1 MFEALFLHYFSMVY
15 AQGSADMKSDWI
27 ALDSKL
33 REVTQA
39 QSALEAQ
46 AAVIAQRQQTIDEQ
60 GEKAIATLKARQAK
74 GKAMIADE
82 RAKLRRIQS
91 NERFAK
97 YLDNAC
103 WTINRF
109 GKGTAKGF
117 GRWISWAIDEV
128 NWQSGRFSVLIAVAL
143 VHWLV
148 FFPLL
153 GAWGLRIALSDRCL
167 EIRLCQAA
175 LRWAIMSNAENHR
188 SK

>member
-1 MFEALFLHYFSMVY
+1 LFQAYLDRHL
-15 AQGSADMKSDWI
+15 AQARLTLQSEWI
-27 ALDSKL
+27 AN
-33 REVTQA
+33 
-39 QSALEAQ
+39 
-46 AAVIAQRQQTIDEQ
+46 AQRIEVLAQKQQKLEVQ
-60 GEKAIATLKARQAK
+60 AKAIASRSGDLSKSEANLKRRIAK
-74 GKAMIADE
+74 AKANI
-82 RAKLRRIQS
+82 RRIQD

-97 YLDNAC
+97 WLDNAC

-117 GRWISWAIDEV
+117 GRWISWAIEEV

-167 EIRLCQAA
+167 EIRLCQSA